1 MSNTIEINSNMK
13 KFDIVDLD
21 GKVLTTI
28 YFNPTDINILHR
40 YEETMR
46 SLATIKLKFGK
57 VSKNTDIGKLLK
69 EVDAIVYEKVDYLL
83 NAQAAEKIFSVMGPF
98 SLLEDGDFYVE
109 VVLKAIGQTIKNEN
123 AEYAKKLEE
132 KVNKHTAKYY
142 G

>member
-46 SLATIKLKFGK
+46 SLATIKLKLNKIAARWPAKAWCGSVKNF
-57 VSKNTDIGKLLK
+57 VSKVINGSFLARI
-69 EVDAIVYEKVDYLL
+69 
-83 NAQAAEKIFSVMGPF
+83 KI
-98 SLLEDGDFYVE
+98 
-109 VVLKAIGQTIKNEN
+109 
-123 AEYAKKLEE
+123 
-132 KVNKHTAKYY
+132 
-142 G
+142 